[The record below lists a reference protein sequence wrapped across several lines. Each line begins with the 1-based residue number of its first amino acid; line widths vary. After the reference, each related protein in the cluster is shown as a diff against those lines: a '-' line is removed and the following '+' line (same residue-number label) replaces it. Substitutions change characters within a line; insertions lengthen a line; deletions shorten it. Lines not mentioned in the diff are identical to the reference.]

1 MELADLIEPGH
12 TAVLVSEMQRAIVG
26 DLVSPSMAA
35 LAEGVA
41 ASGVVQNLAR
51 LLEGARRAD
60 VKVVHA
66 TLQFRR
72 DRAGIR
78 IVTPLMAVTMRD
90 PDYMLVGSEQAQ
102 ILPELGPAETDI
114 VAARIHGMSAFTGTD
129 LDAILRSL
137 DVRTL
142 VMTGVSLNEALIG
155 ASIEAVN
162 LGYRV
167 VIVRDASVGM
177 PPEFAKDMLRY
188 AFSLLGKVTSVDDI
202 LAVWGQPASGASGP
216 DEAAG

>member
-1 MELADLIEPGH
+1 MELAELLEPGH

-35 LAEGVA
+35 LAEGVG
-41 ASGVVQNLAR
+41 ASGVVANLAR
-51 LLEGARRAD
+51 LLAGARQAD

-90 PDYMLVGSEQAQ
+90 PEHLLVGSEQAQ

-137 DVRTL
+137 DIRTI

-177 PPEFAKDMLRY
+177 PAAFAEDMLKY
-188 AFSLLGKVTSVDDI
+188 AFSLLGKITTVDDI
-202 LAVWGQPASGASGP
+202 LAVWGEPTSGGSDTGKPAS
-216 DEAAG
+216 

>member
-1 MELADLIEPGH
+1 MELAELLEPGH

-41 ASGVVQNLAR
+41 ASGVVPNLAH
-51 LLEGARRAD
+51 LLDGARQAG

-102 ILPELGPAETDI
+102 ILPELGPADNDI

-137 DVRTL
+137 DITTI

-177 PPEFAKDMLRY
+177 PPAFAEDMLKY
-188 AFSLLGKVTSVDDI
+188 AFSLLGKVTTVDDI
-202 LAVWGQPASGASGP
+202 LAVWRPAETS
-216 DEAAG
+216 AG

>member
-1 MELADLIEPGH
+1 
-12 TAVLVSEMQRAIVG
+12 MQRAIVG

-41 ASGVVQNLAR
+41 ESGVVPNLAR
-51 LLEGARRAD
+51 LLDGARAAN

-90 PDYMLVGSEQAQ
+90 PEYMLVGSEQAQ

-137 DVRTL
+137 DITTI

-167 VIVRDASVGM
+167 VIVRDAAVGM
-177 PPEFAKDMLRY
+177 PPAFAEDMLKY
-188 AFSLLGKVTSVDDI
+188 AFSLLGKITTVDDI
-202 LAVWGQPASGASGP
+202 LAVWGPSAGVESGAAK
-216 DEAAG
+216 AAG